1 MITAQSKNFIKNVQK
16 KSIALVKKYHDA
28 KEKGDEKAMQMACK
42 ALSKH
47 RVKDQKLKEKAEEA
61 GFYWY

>member
-1 MITAQSKNFIKNVQK
+1 MQK